1 MEKAAHLTHMSY
13 FIILLRLFRSLKPI
27 VHLGVFFKSD
37 LKRFFYIYKTL
48 QRPPV
53 KKARASSSDRD
64 GEESGSPSEP
74 EPSPSSDSDSGKNS
88 DQVFL

>member
-1 MEKAAHLTHMSY
+1 M
-13 FIILLRLFRSLKPI
+13 FINLCQ
-27 VHLGVFFKSD
+27 
-37 LKRFFYIYKTL
+37 TL

-88 DQVFL
+88 DQVFFTTKYFRIYI